1 MPSPREDVLAA
12 LQTELTQAQERLKD
26 FSSDWRKRVPSKVHV
41 AEVEVIQA
49 HIREVLRLMAALALQ
64 EPRADRFSKALG
76 D

>member
-26 FSSDWRKRVPSKVHV
+26 FNSDWRKRVVTKDHL

-64 EPRADRFSKALG
+64 EPRADRLSKALG

>member
-26 FSSDWRKRVPSKVHV
+26 FNSDWRKRVVTKDHL